1 MHILAFTYKLN
12 LIVIL
17 VNTYIL
23 FYAVRFFI
31 PYNKKII
38 FNRLYRFIYKTTE
51 PILKIFGKKKIAEKE
66 DKKDIR
72 ALYVILI
79 FITLYWLLFS
89 VDNPSKP
96 FLFGLIYMI
105 SSFVTYFFYLF
116 SFMFIAD
123 FFILKR
129 GPHSYGEFARII
141 HFASNSVIRFF
152 RKIIPKISELKRIYK
167 PFIGL
172 GAIIVLSSFSMT
184 ILSGLLGDAVSF
196 MENIGRALQSLINM
210 FAFIW
215 ITLII
220 LRVVFS
226 WFRTS
231 KKTLFYENLI
241 FLTEPIL
248 SKLRTYIPPYKTG
261 IDFTPIVAIV
271 IILILEKI
279 SFFLINLIF

>member
-12 LIVIL
+12 LVVIL

-38 FNRLYRFIYKTTE
+38 FNRLYKFIYKTTE
-51 PILKIFGKKKIAEKE
+51 PILKIFGPKKVSAKEEEK
-66 DKKDIR
+66 DSR
-72 ALYVILI
+72 ALYVVII
-79 FITLYWLLFS
+79 FIALYWLLFS
-89 VDNPSKP
+89 IDHPSKP

-123 FFILKR
+123 FFILMR

-141 HFASNSVIRFF
+141 HFASNSIIRYF
-152 RKIIPKISELKRIYK
+152 RKVIPKLSNLKRDYT

-172 GAIIVLSSFSMT
+172 GAVIILSSISMT

-196 MENIGRALQSLINM
+196 MENIGRGLQSLVNM

-215 ITLII
+215 IVLII

-226 WFRTS
+226 WFRS
-231 KKTLFYENLI
+231 GKKTLFYENLV

-261 IDFTPIVAIV
+261 IDFTPIVAI
-271 IILILEKI
+271 IIIWLVEELSI
-279 SFFLINLIF
+279 FLINLIF

>member
-38 FNRLYRFIYKTTE
+38 FNRLYKFIYKTTE
-51 PILKIFGKKKIAEKE
+51 TVLKLFGKMKVSEEKK
-66 DKKDIR
+66 KKDTR
-72 ALYVILI
+72 ALYVIII
-79 FITLYWLLFS
+79 FIALYWILFS
-89 VDNPSKP
+89 IDNPSKP

-123 FFILKR
+123 FFILMR

-141 HFASNSVIRFF
+141 HFSSNSIVKYF
-152 RKIIPKISELKRIYK
+152 RKLFPKLSKFKRDYT

-172 GAIIVLSSFSMT
+172 AAVIILSSLSMT

-196 MENIGRALQSLINM
+196 MENIGRALQSLVNM

-215 ITLII
+215 VALII
-220 LRVVFS
+220 IRVIFS
-226 WFRTS
+226 WFRS
-231 KKTLFYENLI
+231 GKKTLFYENLV

-248 SKLRTYIPPYKTG
+248 TPLRTYIPPYKTG
-261 IDFTPIVAIV
+261 IDFTPIAAII
-271 IILILEKI
+271 IILLVEKI